1 MTDHFSNI
9 HRGKFMY
16 PSARAAG
23 FSLQVFKARYTANT
37 KIIFIINEVF
47 SLFFCQ
53 CVMLAPNVAPS
64 C

>member
-9 HRGKFMY
+9 HRGKFRY

-23 FSLQVFKARYTANT
+23 FSLQVFKARYTAKS

-47 SLFFCQ
+47 SLFFFLSVCY
-53 CVMLAPNVAPS
+53 AS
-64 C
+64 T